1 MSELTT
7 ADTNDSAQIPK
18 PIGAAGANA
27 AGATDAAGSAPK
39 IFIIPSLKQLLG
51 RADIGFAFAIMAIL
65 TVMILPLPT
74 YLMDFALAIS
84 ITFSIL
90 IMMNA
95 LFISK
100 PLEFS
105 VFPTVLLIATLLR
118 LALNLASTRLILANG
133 HEGPA
138 AAGKVIEAFGAF
150 VMQGNFIIGIIV
162 FSILVLVNFV
172 VITKG
177 SGRIAEVAARFS
189 LDAMPGKQMAIDA
202 DLSSGIIDEKE
213 AKQKRIDLEAESA
226 FFGSMDGA
234 SKFVKGDAIAGL
246 IITFINVLGGIIVG
260 VVQNDMS
267 MGDAAEA
274 YTLLTIGDGLVS
286 QIPSLIVSVSAGLLV
301 SKAGVTGSAD
311 KALIQQLSAYPKGL
325 GVVSSMMIGMAF
337 LPGIPMIPFFIM
349 GGLAGYGAYSATKKH
364 KLAQLKRQA
373 AVMAEELT
381 TTKDAEDE
389 PIASALKMDEL
400 RLEIGIN
407 LLPLIKHRDS
417 EDEDDRLTQQI
428 KALRRQLATDMGFIM
443 PSVRILDNVRLDGNA
458 YSIRIKEVEAGT
470 GTIFIDQLMVMEP
483 TGAPIELP
491 GTHTTEPTFGIPA
504 TWVAESL
511 RDEANMRGYTVVDP
525 ATVLATHITE
535 TIKNNMADLLS
546 YGEVK
551 GLLQEL
557 PENHQ
562 KLLEDISPS
571 LISVSGIQRVLQTL
585 LTERVSI
592 RDLPTILEAIAEIIG
607 VSQNPAVISEHVRT
621 RLARQICAVNSDV
634 DGNLAFITLSPVWEQ
649 NFADSI
655 VGQGDD
661 RQLAMAPSQLQDFI
675 TLVRDQFEQAAAAG
689 DNPVLLTSPSVR
701 PYVRSIIDR
710 FRNQTFVM
718 SQNEIHPQAKLKT
731 VGQI

>member
-1 MSELTT
+1 MSEIT
-7 ADTNDSAQIPK
+7 ATDPSTANSAQIPT
-18 PIGAAGANA
+18 PVGNA
-27 AGATDAAGSAPK
+27 AASLESGGIPK
-39 IFIIPSLKQLLG
+39 VSVFPSFRSLLG
-51 RADIGFAFAIMAIL
+51 RADIGFALGIMAIL
-65 TVMILPLPT
+65 TIMILPLPA
-74 YLMDFALAIS
+74 YLMDFTLALS

-118 LALNLASTRLILANG
+118 LALNLASTRLILSHG

-138 AAGKVIEAFGAF
+138 AAGKVIEAFGDF

-162 FSILVLVNFV
+162 FGILVLVNFI

-202 DLSSGIIDEKE
+202 DLSAGIIGEEE
-213 AKQKRIDLEAESA
+213 AKQKRKDLEAESA

-267 MGDAAEA
+267 MADAAEA

-311 KALIQQLSAYPKGL
+311 KAMIKQLSAYPKALGL
-325 GVVSSMMIGMAF
+325 ASTMMIGMAF

-349 GGLAGYGAYSATKKH
+349 GGAAGYAAYSSTKKD
-364 KLAQLKRQA
+364 QISRLKVA
-373 AVMAEELT
+373 AKRIAEDMTGSE
-381 TTKDAEDE
+381 KSEDE
-389 PIASALKMDEL
+389 PIATALKMDEL

-407 LLPLIKHRDS
+407 LLPLIQNKDS
-417 EDEDDRLTQQI
+417 DDEEDRLTQQI

-443 PSVRILDNVRLDGNA
+443 PSVRILDNVRLDGNE
-458 YSIRIKEVEAGT
+458 YNICIKEVEAGK
-470 GTIFIDQLMVMEP
+470 GSIYIDQLMVMEP
-483 TGAPIELP
+483 TGAPIDLP
-491 GTHTTEPTFGIPA
+491 GTHTIEPTFGIPA
-504 TWVAESL
+504 SWIAESL
-511 RDEANMRGYTVVDP
+511 RDEAHMRGYTVVDP
-525 ATVLATHITE
+525 ATVLATHLTE

-551 GLLQEL
+551 GLLQEM

-562 KLLEDISPS
+562 KLLEDICPS
-571 LISVSGIQRVLQTL
+571 QISVSGIQRVLQTL
-585 LTERVSI
+585 LTERISI

-607 VSQNPAVISEHVRT
+607 SSANPATIAEHVRT
-621 RLARQICAVNSDV
+621 RLARQICAANAGM
-634 DGNLAFITLSPVWEQ
+634 DGNLAFITLSPQWEQ
-649 NFADSI
+649 NFADSL

-661 RQLAMAPSQLQDFI
+661 RQLAMAPSQLQEFI
-675 TLVRDQFEQAAAAG
+675 TIVREQFEHAAAQG
-689 DNPVLLTSPSVR
+689 ENPVLLTSPGVR

>member
-1 MSELTT
+1 MSEISTT
-7 ADTNDSAQIPK
+7 DRATANSAQIPT
-18 PIGAAGANA
+18 PLGGAAS
-27 AGATDAAGSAPK
+27 SASDL
-39 IFIIPSLKQLLG
+39 PSISVFPSIRSLLR
-51 RADIGFAFAIMAIL
+51 RADIGFALGIMAIL
-65 TVMILPLPT
+65 TIMILPLPS
-74 YLMDFALAIS
+74 YLMDFTLALS

-118 LALNLASTRLILANG
+118 LSLNLASTRLILSHG

-138 AAGKVIEAFGAF
+138 AAGKVIEAFGSF

-162 FSILVLVNFV
+162 FSILVLVNFI

-202 DLSSGIIDEKE
+202 DLSAGIISEEE
-213 AKQKRIDLEAESA
+213 AKQKRKDLEAESA

-267 MGDAAEA
+267 MADAAEA

-301 SKAGVTGSAD
+301 SKAGVSGSAD
-311 KALIQQLSAYPKGL
+311 KALIGQLSAYPKGL
-325 GVVSSMMIGMAF
+325 GLVSTMMIGMAF
-337 LPGIPMIPFFIM
+337 LPGIPLIPFFIM
-349 GGLAGYGAYSATKKH
+349 GGAAGYGAYVATKKQ
-364 KLAQLKRQA
+364 KIAQLRLD
-373 AVMAEELT
+373 VTRVTEELAT
-381 TTKDAEDE
+381 TEEVADE
-389 PIASALKMDEL
+389 PIATALKMDEL

-407 LLPLIKHRDS
+407 LLPLIKNQES
-417 EDEDDRLTQQI
+417 PEEEDRLTQQI

-458 YSIRIKEVEAGT
+458 YNIRIKEVEAGS
-470 GTIFIDQLMVMEP
+470 GTIYVDQLMVMEP

-491 GTHTTEPTFGIPA
+491 GTHTIEPTFGIPA
-504 TWVAESL
+504 SWIAESL
-511 RDEANMRGYTVVDP
+511 RDEAHMRGYTVVDP
-525 ATVLATHITE
+525 ATVLATHLTE

-546 YGEVK
+546 YGEVR
-551 GLLQEL
+551 GLLQEM

-562 KLLEDISPS
+562 KLLEDICPS
-571 LISVSGIQRVLQTL
+571 MISTSGIQRVLQTL
-585 LTERVSI
+585 LTERISI
-592 RDLPTILEAIAEIIG
+592 RDLPTILEAIAEIVGI
-607 VSQNPAVISEHVRT
+607 SQHPGTIAEHVRT
-621 RLARQICAVNSDV
+621 RLARQICAANSGM
-634 DGNLAFITLSPVWEQ
+634 DGNLAFITLSPEWEQ

-655 VGQGDD
+655 IGQGEE
-661 RQLAMAPSQLQDFI
+661 RQLAMAPSQLQEFI
-675 TLVRDQFEQAAAAG
+675 TLVRDQFEQAAAMG
-689 DNPVLLTSPSVR
+689 ENPVLLTSPGVR
-701 PYVRSIIDR
+701 TFVRSIVDR

>member
-1 MSELTT
+1 MSE
-7 ADTNDSAQIPK
+7 I
-18 PIGAAGANA
+18 I
-27 AGATDAAGSAPK
+27 ATDPATANSAELPTLVGTEDKSKASGAPK
-39 IFIIPSLKQLLG
+39 ISVFPSLRSLLG
-51 RADIGFAFAIMAIL
+51 RADIGFALGIMGIL
-65 TVMILPLPT
+65 TIMILPLPT
-74 YLMDFALAIS
+74 YLMDFTLAIS

-118 LALNLASTRLILANG
+118 LALNLASTRLILSHG
-133 HEGPA
+133 HEGPD
-138 AAGKVIEAFGAF
+138 AAGKVIEAFGSF

-162 FSILVLVNFV
+162 FGILVLVNFV

-202 DLSSGIIDEKE
+202 DLSAGIIKEDE
-213 AKQKRIDLEAESA
+213 AKQKRADLEAESA

-267 MGDAAEA
+267 MGDAAET

-286 QIPSLIVSVSAGLLV
+286 QIPALIVSVSAGLLV
-301 SKAGVTGSAD
+301 SKAGVKGSAD
-311 KALIQQLSAYPKGL
+311 KALISQLSAYPKGL
-325 GVVSSMMIGMAF
+325 GIASSMMIGMAF

-349 GGLAGYGAYSATKKH
+349 GGAAGYAAYATTKKDQMKRMKSTA
-364 KLAQLKRQA
+364 KLLAD
-373 AVMAEELT
+373 ELT
-381 TTKDAEDE
+381 SKENDNEE
-389 PIASALKMDEL
+389 PIATALKMDEL

-407 LLPLIKHRDS
+407 LLPLIQNKDN
-417 EDEDDRLTQQI
+417 DEEEDRLTQQI

-443 PSVRILDNVRLDGNA
+443 PSVRILDNVRLEGNE
-458 YSIRIKEVEAGT
+458 YNICIKEVEAGR
-470 GTIFIDQLMVMEP
+470 GSIYIDQLMVMEP
-483 TGAPIELP
+483 TGAPIDLP
-491 GTHTTEPTFGIPA
+491 GTHTIEPTFGIPA
-504 TWVAESL
+504 SWIAESL

-525 ATVLATHITE
+525 ATVLATHLTE

-551 GLLQEL
+551 GLLQEM

-562 KLLEDISPS
+562 KLLLDICPS

-592 RDLPTILEAIAEIIG
+592 RDLPTILEAIAEIVG
-607 VSQNPAVISEHVRT
+607 TSSNPSAIAEHVRS
-621 RLARQICAVNSDV
+621 RLARQICAANAGMN
-634 DGNLAFITLSPVWEQ
+634 GNLAFITLSPQWEQ
-649 NFADSI
+649 NFADAL
-655 VGQGDD
+655 VGQDDD
-661 RQLAMAPSQLQDFI
+661 RQLAMAPSQLQEFI
-675 TLVRDQFEQAAAAG
+675 TLVRDQFEHAAAEG
-689 DNPVLLTSPSVR
+689 ENPVLLTSPGVR

-710 FRNQTFVM
+710 FRSQTFVM

>member
-1 MSELTT
+1 MSEIT
-7 ADTNDSAQIPK
+7 ATNPSTANNAQIPT
-18 PIGAAGANA
+18 PIGGTA
-27 AGATDAAGSAPK
+27 DAPLESGMPK
-39 IFIIPSLKQLLG
+39 LSVFPSFRSLLG
-51 RADIGFAFAIMAIL
+51 RADIGFALGIMAIL
-65 TVMILPLPT
+65 TIMILPLPA
-74 YLMDFALAIS
+74 YLMDFTLALS

-118 LALNLASTRLILANG
+118 LALNLASTRLILSHG

-162 FSILVLVNFV
+162 FGILVLVNFI

-202 DLSSGIIDEKE
+202 DLSAGIIGEEE
-213 AKQKRIDLEAESA
+213 AKQKRKDLEAESA

-267 MGDAAEA
+267 MADAAEA

-311 KALIQQLSAYPKGL
+311 KAMIQQLSAYPKALGL
-325 GVVSSMMIGMAF
+325 ASTMMIGMAF

-349 GGLAGYGAYSATKKH
+349 GGAAGYAAYASTRKD
-364 KLAQLKRQA
+364 QLSRLKVAAKR
-373 AVMAEELT
+373 MADEITSTE
-381 TTKDAEDE
+381 KAEDE
-389 PIASALKMDEL
+389 PIATALKMDEL

-407 LLPLIKHRDS
+407 LLPLIQNKDS
-417 EDEDDRLTQQI
+417 DEEEDRLTQQI

-443 PSVRILDNVRLDGNA
+443 PSVRILDNVRLDGNE
-458 YSIRIKEVEAGT
+458 YNIRIKEVEAGK
-470 GTIFIDQLMVMEP
+470 GNIYIDQLMVMEP
-483 TGAPIELP
+483 TGAPIDLP
-491 GTHTTEPTFGIPA
+491 GTHTIEPTFGIPA
-504 TWVAESL
+504 SWIAESL
-511 RDEANMRGYTVVDP
+511 RDEAHMRGYTVVDP
-525 ATVLATHITE
+525 ATVLATHLTE

-546 YGEVK
+546 YSEVK
-551 GLLQEL
+551 GLLQEM
-557 PENHQ
+557 PDNHQ
-562 KLLEDISPS
+562 KLLEDICPS
-571 LISVSGIQRVLQTL
+571 QISVSGIQRVLQAL
-585 LTERVSI
+585 LTERISI
-592 RDLPTILEAIAEIIG
+592 RDLPTILEAIAEIVG
-607 VSQNPAVISEHVRT
+607 MSTNPATIAEHVRT
-621 RLARQICAVNSDV
+621 RLARQICAANAGM
-634 DGNLAFITLSPVWEQ
+634 DGNLAFITLSPQWEQ
-649 NFADSI
+649 NFTDALI
-655 VGQGDD
+655 GQGDD
-661 RQLAMAPSQLQDFI
+661 RQLAMAPSQLQEFI
-675 TLVRDQFEQAAAAG
+675 TIVREQFEHAAAQG
-689 DNPVLLTSPSVR
+689 ENPVLLTSPGVR

>member
-1 MSELTT
+1 MTPSNSSKPST
-7 ADTNDSAQIPK
+7 ASNAQAVPTSM
-18 PIGAAGANA
+18 GNV
-27 AGATDAAGSAPK
+27 GSGAPK
-39 IFIIPSLKQLLG
+39 ISVFPSFRSLLG
-51 RADIGFAFAIMAIL
+51 RADIIFALGILTIL
-65 TVMILPLPT
+65 TVMILPLPS
-74 YLMDFALAIS
+74 YLLDFALALSIS
-84 ITFSIL
+84 FSVL

-105 VFPTVLLIATLLR
+105 IFPTVLLIATMLR
-118 LALNLASTRLILANG
+118 LSLNLASTRLILANG
-133 HEGPA
+133 HEGPG

-150 VMQGNFIIGIIV
+150 VMQGNFIIGVIV

-202 DLSSGIIDEKE
+202 DLSAGMIGEDE
-213 AKQKRIDLEAESA
+213 ARQKRKDLEAESA

-246 IITFINVLGGIIVG
+246 IITFINVIGGILVG
-260 VVQNDMS
+260 VVQNGMT
-267 MGDAAEA
+267 MGAAAET

-286 QIPSLIVSVSAGLLV
+286 QIPALIVSVSAGLLV
-301 SKAGVTGSAD
+301 SKAGVHGSAD
-311 KALIQQLSAYPKGL
+311 QTFIKQFSTYPKALGIASA
-325 GVVSSMMIGMAF
+325 MMIGMAL
-337 LPGIPMIPFFIM
+337 LPGIPMIPFLLI
-349 GGLAGYGAYSATKKH
+349 GGAAGYGAYVTTKRQKTSE
-364 KLAQLKRQA
+364 LKRQTEIIA
-373 AVMAEELT
+373 TEVGK
-381 TTKDAEDE
+381 TTKPEDE
-389 PIASALKMDEL
+389 PIATALKMDEL

-407 LLPLIKHRDS
+407 LLPLIKNKDS
-417 EDEDDRLTQQI
+417 DEEEDRLTQQI

-443 PSVRILDNVRLDGNA
+443 PSVRILDNVRLEGND
-458 YSIRIKEVEAGT
+458 YNIRIKEVEAGK
-470 GTIFIDQLMVMEP
+470 GSIYMDQLMVMEP

-491 GTHTTEPTFGIPA
+491 GTHTVEPTFGIPA
-504 TWVAESL
+504 TWIAESL

-525 ATVLATHITE
+525 ATVLATHLTE

-557 PENHQ
+557 PENHK
-562 KLLEDISPS
+562 KLLEDITPS
-571 LISVSGIQRVLQTL
+571 LISVSGIQRVLQIL
-585 LTERVSI
+585 LTERISI

-607 VSQNPAVISEHVRT
+607 VSQNPAVIAEHVRT
-621 RLARQICAVNSDV
+621 RLARQICAANSGL
-634 DGNLAFITLSPVWEQ
+634 DGNLAFITLSPEWEQ
-649 NFADSI
+649 SFADSI
-655 VGQGDD
+655 IGQGDEK
-661 RQLAMAPSQLQDFI
+661 QLAMAPSKLQEFI
-675 TLVRDQFEQAAAAG
+675 TIVREQFEQAAATG
-689 DNPVLLTSPSVR
+689 ENPVLLTSPGVR

-718 SQNEIHPQAKLKT
+718 SQSEIHPQAKLKT

>member
-1 MSELTT
+1 MSEISAIDPST
-7 ADTNDSAQIPK
+7 ANSDQIPT
-18 PIGAAGANA
+18 PVG
-27 AGATDAAGSAPK
+27 DAAPTASAAPK
-39 IFIIPSLKQLLG
+39 IMVFPSFKAILG
-51 RADIGFAFAIMAIL
+51 RADIGFAVAIMAIL
-65 TVMILPLPT
+65 TIMILPLPA
-74 YLMDFALAIS
+74 YLMDFTLAIS

-118 LALNLASTRLILANG
+118 LALNLASTRLILSHG

-162 FSILVLVNFV
+162 FGILVLVNFI

-202 DLSSGIIDEKE
+202 DLSAGMLSEDE
-213 AKQKRIDLEAESA
+213 AKQKRKDLEAESA

-267 MGDAAEA
+267 MADAAET

-301 SKAGVTGSAD
+301 SKAGVEGSAD
-311 KALIQQLSAYPKGL
+311 KALISQMGAYPKAL
-325 GVVSSMMIGMAF
+325 GVASAMMFGMAM

-349 GGLAGYGAYSATKKH
+349 GGAAGYAAYAGTKKG
-364 KLAQLKRQA
+364 KLSDLNRKAKVL
-373 AVMAEELT
+373 AEEIT
-381 TTKDAEDE
+381 DMAAEAEE
-389 PIASALKMDEL
+389 PIATALKMDEL

-407 LLPLIKHRDS
+407 LLPLIQHKDS
-417 EDEDDRLTQQI
+417 DQEEDRLTQQI

-443 PSVRILDNVRLDGNA
+443 PSVRILDNVRLEGNE
-458 YSIRIKEVEAGT
+458 YNIRIKEVEAGS
-470 GTIFIDQLMVMEP
+470 GTIYIDQLMVMEP
-483 TGAPIELP
+483 TGAPIDLP

-504 TWVAESL
+504 SWIAESL

-525 ATVLATHITE
+525 ATVLATHLTE

-546 YGEVK
+546 YGEVR
-551 GLLQEL
+551 GLLQEM
-557 PENHQ
+557 PDSHQ

-571 LISVSGIQRVLQTL
+571 LISTSGIQRVLQTL
-585 LTERVSI
+585 LTERISI
-592 RDLPTILEAIAEIIG
+592 RDLPTILEAIAEIVG
-607 VSQNPAVISEHVRT
+607 VSQNPATIAEHVRT
-621 RLARQICAVNSDV
+621 RLARQICAANSGM
-634 DGNLAFITLSPVWEQ
+634 DGNLAFITLSPEWEQ

-675 TLVRDQFEQAAAAG
+675 TIVRDQFEQAAALG
-689 DNPVLLTSPSVR
+689 ENPVLLTSPAVR
-701 PYVRSIIDR
+701 PFVRSIIDR

>member
-1 MSELTT
+1 MSELSTSDASVPT
-7 ADTNDSAQIPK
+7 SASNAEAVPQSI
-18 PIGAAGANA
+18 AASGK
-27 AGATDAAGSAPK
+27 TSSA
-39 IFIIPSLKQLLG
+39 FPSVFPSIKSLLG
-51 RADIGFAFAIMAIL
+51 RADIGFAVGIIAIL
-65 TVMILPLPT
+65 TIMILPLPA
-74 YLMDFALAIS
+74 YLLDFTLAIS
-84 ITFSIL
+84 ISFSVLIL
-90 IMMNA
+90 MNS

-118 LALNLASTRLILANG
+118 LSLNLASTRLILSKG
-133 HEGPA
+133 HEGPG

-150 VMQGNFIIGIIV
+150 VMQGNFIIGVIV

-202 DLSSGIIDEKE
+202 DLSAGIIGEDE
-213 AKQKRIDLEAESA
+213 AKQKRSDLEAESA

-246 IITFINVLGGIIVG
+246 IITFINVIGGILVG
-260 VVQNDMS
+260 VVQNGMS
-267 MGDAAEA
+267 MSAAAES

-286 QIPSLIVSVSAGLLV
+286 QIPALIVSVSAGLLV
-301 SKAGVTGSAD
+301 SKAGVKGSAD
-311 KALIQQLSAYPKGL
+311 KAFISQLGAYPKAL
-325 GVVSSMMIGMAF
+325 GIASVMMFGMAM
-337 LPGIPMIPFFIM
+337 LPGIPLFPFLLISA
-349 GGLAGYGAYSATKKH
+349 GAGYGAYRGTKKQQ
-364 KLAQLKRQA
+364 KAEVNRKAVTLAKDVLEQ
-373 AVMAEELT
+373 
-381 TTKDAEDE
+381 TKDDDE
-389 PIASALKMDEL
+389 PIATALKMDEL

-407 LLPLIKHRDS
+407 LLPLIKNKNS
-417 EDEDDRLTQQI
+417 EEEEDRLTQQI

-443 PSVRILDNVRLDGNA
+443 PSVRILDNVRLEGND
-458 YSIRIKEVEAGT
+458 YNIRIKEVEAGK
-470 GTIFIDQLMVMEP
+470 GSIYIDQLMVMEP

-491 GTHTTEPTFGIPA
+491 GTHTVEPTFGIPA
-504 TWVAESL
+504 TWIAESL

-525 ATVLATHITE
+525 ATVLATHLTE

-557 PENHQ
+557 PENH
-562 KLLEDISPS
+562 KTLLEDISPS
-571 LISVSGIQRVLQTL
+571 LISVSGIQHVLQTL
-585 LTERVSI
+585 LTERISI

-621 RLARQICAVNSDV
+621 RLARQICAANADF
-634 DGNLAFITLSPVWEQ
+634 DGNLAFITLSPEWEQ
-649 NFADSI
+649 KFADALI
-655 VGQGDD
+655 GQGDD
-661 RQLAMAPSQLQDFI
+661 RQLAMAPSQLQEFI
-675 TLVRDQFEQAAAAG
+675 TLVREQFEQAAASG
-689 DNPVLLTSPSVR
+689 ENPVLLTSPGVR